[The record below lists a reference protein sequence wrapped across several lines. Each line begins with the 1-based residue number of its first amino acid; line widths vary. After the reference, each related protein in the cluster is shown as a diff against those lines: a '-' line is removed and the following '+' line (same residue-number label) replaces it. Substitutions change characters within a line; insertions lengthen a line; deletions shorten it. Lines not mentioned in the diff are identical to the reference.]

1 MSTDTPMPDN
11 GQEIQQPQINTEAPQ
26 PPVSFE
32 EAAIQPPPSTAG
44 GVREAFAARGYDVQN
59 FQDDQQFI
67 ETIESGLTQL
77 NDLPELH
84 QLAEYGK
91 QFLRE
96 QSQGVPA
103 QGEPVAE
110 PPPESYTDINT
121 APADNWQPPEF
132 DPEWDSLLTLDAASG
147 QYIPINEHV
156 NPTVAQKANTYR
168 DWMRDQG
175 QTFWNNPYEFMQ
187 NGLQDWIENTID
199 NRVGQISER
208 KQYSE
213 EVDDFLNHNAASLY
227 DLDAAGNIRHDPV
240 TGDEA
245 LTPQGAALKDYAE
258 QARATGMTDPRA
270 IQDYAVGMIERDNLL
285 HHNVQLQQY
294 SQEQY
299 DYQMQQNDQQMQQPM
314 TPEQVNQQQKEA
326 FVSRALPQGAGYA
339 PNQDATVA
347 SAAEAGIPQNGEAS
361 FFDMAVPEMLN
372 MGIMPQT
379 G

>member
-11 GQEIQQPQINTEAPQ
+11 GQQIQQPQINTEAPQ

-32 EAAIQPPPSTAG
+32 AAATQPPPSTVG

-77 NDLPELH
+77 NDLPELQ

-96 QSQGVPA
+96 QSQGGQA
-103 QGEPVAE
+103 QGEPVSEA
-110 PPPESYTDINT
+110 PPESYTDINQG
-121 APADNWQPPEF
+121 PAANWQPPEF
-132 DPEWDSLLTLDAASG
+132 DSEWDNLLTLDAASG
-147 QYIPINEHV
+147 QYIPVNEHV
-156 NPTVAQKANTYR
+156 NPAVAQKANEYK

-175 QTFWNNPYEFMQ
+175 QNFWKNPYEFMQ

-199 NRVGQISER
+199 NRVGQISDR
-208 KQYSE
+208 QQYTQ
-213 EVDDFLNHNAASLY
+213 EVDQFLNENAGSLY
-227 DLDAAGNIRHDPV
+227 HLDEAGNILHDPV
-240 TGDEA
+240 TGEES
-245 LTPQGAALKDYAE
+245 LTPQGHALKNYAE
-258 QARATGMTDPRA
+258 QARSSGMRDPRA
-270 IQDYAVGMIERDNLL
+270 IQEYAVGMIERDNLL

-294 SQEQY
+294 TQQQY
-299 DYQMQQNDQQMQQPM
+299 DNQMQQPM
-314 TPEQVNQQQKEA
+314 TPEQVNEQQKEA

-347 SAAEAGIPQNGEAS
+347 SAAEAGIPQNGESS
-361 FFDMAVPEMLN
+361 FFDMAVPEMMN